1 MPFLPIMIHCQTSG
15 LTADRAQVVSV
26 VIDTLEGNSFCS
38 TVLLAPHN
46 CPACEASAVAHKL
59 DARPTDAINL
69 ALRTKAPVYFSKV
82 LTTARINIL
91 IAFCVLAELF
101 F

>member
-1 MPFLPIMIHCQTSG
+1 M
-15 LTADRAQVVSV
+15 

-38 TVLLAPHN
+38 TVLLAPQN

-82 LTTARINIL
+82 RAARSIGWRTAAMQRAL
-91 IAFCVLAELF
+91 VTCVKAPLSLPEVHLV
-101 F
+101 